1 MHHRLQGEKVKDVLK
16 LRTVTR
22 TLWSVARR
30 ATMLLIVR
38 RKTSMILLYL
48 SNNSQHPHDVAL
60 VPQCPKYHPKETTI
74 LVHMSNNSQH
84 HHDAALAPQ
93 YPEHLPKEPRLGQF
107 LLGEPEG
114 RDQLLHSS
122 VPKYLYSLPA
132 AFRYLQRTVTANR
145 MSKVSIQ

>member
-1 MHHRLQGEKVKDVLK
+1 
-16 LRTVTR
+16 
-22 TLWSVARR
+22 
-30 ATMLLIVR
+30 MLLIVR

>member
-1 MHHRLQGEKVKDVLK
+1 
-16 LRTVTR
+16 
-22 TLWSVARR
+22 
-30 ATMLLIVR
+30 
-38 RKTSMILLYL
+38 MILLYL

-132 AFRYLQRTVTANR
+132 AFRYLQQTVTANR